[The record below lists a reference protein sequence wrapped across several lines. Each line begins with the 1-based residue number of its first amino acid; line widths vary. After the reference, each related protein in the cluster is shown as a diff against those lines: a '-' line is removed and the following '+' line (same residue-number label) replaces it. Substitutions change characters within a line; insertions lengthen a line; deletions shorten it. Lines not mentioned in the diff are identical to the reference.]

1 MSRILKKSSDDP
13 DKPRLLDK
21 LNIIEGIPVELV
33 VLEVKRSGIRCKHLA
48 SQLPVTYRKVRFEV
62 EGEII
67 TVMPS
72 KVWQFKNT
80 VYVSGD
86 TIKSRI
92 DASALNLTPLK
103 LSEMGDY
110 DPDEEDLICEDDPF
124 AKYYLPILAYGPR
137 KEFEMEQ
144 VLLFKDPDDVDSDP
158 ILQAVDARESGDIG
172 AAHQILR
179 EILAEDLRCIDAH
192 AHLGNL
198 EFEVSESSIVFKEN
212 KAKRHY
218 EVGIKIAEL
227 SFSSD
232 FHDLLPWGYI
242 NNRPYLRCLHGY
254 GLCLYR
260 EGNLE
265 DAKTVFEKILWLN
278 PDDNQGIR
286 VLLASIDAG
295 KRWCDLEKPEEDE
308 LYQ

>member
-1 MSRILKKSSDDP
+1 MSGVLKKASDGS
-13 DKPRLLDK
+13 DKPRLIDK
-21 LNIIEGIPVELV
+21 LNIIEGTPVELA

-48 SQLPVTYRKVRFEV
+48 TQLPVTYRKVRYEA

-80 VYVSGD
+80 VYLAGE
-86 TIKSRI
+86 TISSRI
-92 DASALNLTPLK
+92 DATALNLTPLK
-103 LSEMGDY
+103 LSEMDVFE
-110 DPDEEDLICEDDPF
+110 PDEEDLISEDDPF
-124 AKYYLPILAYGPR
+124 TKYYLPILAYGSR

-144 VLLFKDPDDVDSDP
+144 VLPFEDPDDVDSDP
-158 ILQAVDARESGDIG
+158 ILLVVDAKESGDIG
-172 AAHQILR
+172 TACQILH
-179 EILAEDLRCIDAH
+179 ETLAEDLRCIDAH

-198 EFEVSESSIVFKEN
+198 EFEVNESVFAYRKT
-212 KAKRHY
+212 AKRHY

-232 FHDLLPWGYI
+232 FHDLLPWCYV

-265 DAKTVFEKILWLN
+265 EAKTVFEKILWLN
-278 PDDNQGIR
+278 PEDNQGVR

-308 LYQ
+308 FYR